1 MTNQRVLIEEACSMH
16 DSWFKWK
23 DCYLY
28 ECKQESA
35 LKNNIPKLRKTTF
48 RKFWLIA
55 LRKFFRNQSPERYH
69 DFGLIPGAIRQYNYW
84 SSQYYC
90 ACQTIGVPS
99 ALVLHNRSLPE
110 PQYGAFMN
118 KINQSMN
125 PKSEKIVVNFL
136 INTSPQV
143 GEKSQSTFGSV
154 GIVWESSLTVGKRI
168 QYFNIKTAWV
178 CL

>member
-1 MTNQRVLIEEACSMH
+1 
-16 DSWFKWK
+16 
-23 DCYLY
+23 
-28 ECKQESA
+28 
-35 LKNNIPKLRKTTF
+35 
-48 RKFWLIA
+48 
-55 LRKFFRNQSPERYH
+55 
-69 DFGLIPGAIRQYNYW
+69 
-84 SSQYYC
+84 
-90 ACQTIGVPS
+90 
-99 ALVLHNRSLPE
+99 
-110 PQYGAFMN
+110 
-118 KINQSMN
+118 MN